1 MSFAA
6 SASGG
11 ASRNGGP
18 LARGEAHAP
27 SSSETTEVGGP
38 PLLRHRD
45 TPGRRA
51 CNMNFKS
58 LRAFQLAAERGSLSA
73 AASELCLSQP
83 AVSRLIALL
92 EADLDLKLFDRTGR
106 GLSLT
111 REGRLFYD
119 TTKHIL
125 AGVEEIPRIARNIR
139 TGDQQFHILTTPRV
153 AQAVVSPALSLLR
166 RSNERLSCSIDLRA
180 RFELDSAIASTRFD
194 LLLAS
199 LPLNPSHVPIET
211 KPLFKVRVE
220 AVLPKGHPL
229 CARSTLSAD
238 DLESETLIG
247 PWRNAAWRQQ
257 MGDALPAID
266 FSPSYALETHSSLMA
281 YQMASD
287 GAGIAFFDRLSARGL
302 NTEAVTFRPL
312 SPAKW
317 ITFGYVHPAG
327 RPLSA
332 NALHFIDA
340 VRQTVLD
347 FRLISND
354 NANAVHFV

>member
-1 MSFAA
+1 
-6 SASGG
+6 
-11 ASRNGGP
+11 
-18 LARGEAHAP
+18 
-27 SSSETTEVGGP
+27 
-38 PLLRHRD
+38 
-45 TPGRRA
+45 
-51 CNMNFKS
+51 MNFKS

-111 REGRLFYD
+111 RDGKLFYD

-139 TGDQQFHILTTPRV
+139 TGDQRFHILTTPRV

-166 RSNERLSCSIDLRA
+166 KSNDRLSCSIDLRA

-194 LLLAS
+194 LVLAS
-199 LPLNPSHVPIET
+199 LPLSPSHVPIET
-211 KPLFKVRVE
+211 KPLFKVRIE
-220 AVLPKGHPL
+220 AVVPNDHNFAKRGSL
-229 CARSTLSAD
+229 TAD
-238 DLESETLIG
+238 DLAGETLIG
-247 PWRNAAWRQQ
+247 PWRNPAWRQQ

-302 NTEAVTFRPL
+302 NTEAVKFLPL

-317 ITFGYVHPAG
+317 ITFGYIHPAEK
-327 RPLSA
+327 PLSA
-332 NALHFIDA
+332 NALNFIDA
-340 VRQTVLD
+340 IRQTILD
-347 FRLISND
+347 FRLLSDD
-354 NANAVHFV
+354 NANAVHLA